1 MRPPHRLVLT
11 ITATALLIVLAWYT
25 LAPTQL
31 GGHNAYVLTHGNSMQ
46 PRIHQGDLVIT
57 RQAGAYAVGN
67 IVAYR
72 DPRLGVVLHRIVARE
87 EERFV
92 LQGDNN
98 GWLDTYQPRDHE
110 IIGRLALQVPS
121 VERWL
126 TPLRAPAVLA
136 VLVGAMVMVMMRP
149 GSESSHDTRRAGT
162 RGTGG
167 RRRRSLGGAPTP
179 LCDGLLLG
187 AAVLGVLALVLGIV
201 AVRRP
206 LTRRASQ
213 EVGYTQTGAFRYTA
227 ATPPQVYDADHAST
241 GEPLFLRLSE
251 AAPVSFEYRFTSAA
265 PRDGGGTYRLLAR
278 LGQDNGWQRTLELVP
293 EKSFTGDS
301 FTVSGVLNLVQVQE
315 LMRTVE
321 QQTGV
326 RPQKATVAIVPEVRV
341 SGTLGGAP
349 LQAAFAPA
357 LTFRYDPLQLVV
369 EREGREDPL
378 KPSKGGAVRRMTD
391 APNRLS
397 LLFVGGTVRQARALA
412 LTGLVAAA
420 LAGLV
425 ALLLRYQT
433 GRAAEPTRIRA
444 RYRALLLQVR
454 GDDPSAGTRVIEVAR
469 IEDLAKLA
477 VQDGRMILHRDDG
490 AVQHYSVVDGDLV
503 YRYTTRGAAPSDDTP
518 GGEEQH
524 APSHPHAA

>member
-1 MRPPHRLVLT
+1 MRQPQRLMLA
-11 ITATALLIVLAWYT
+11 TATTVLVAVLAWYT

-31 GGHNAYVLTHGNSMQ
+31 GGRNAYVLTHGNSMQ
-46 PRIHQGDLVIT
+46 PRIHRGDLVVT
-57 RQAGAYAVGN
+57 RRAGAYAVGE

-72 DPRLGVVLHRIVARE
+72 DPRMGVVLHRVVARE

-98 GWLDTYQPRDHE
+98 DWLDTYQPHDHE
-110 IIGRLALQVPS
+110 IIGKLALHVPS
-121 VERWL
+121 VEHWL
-126 TPLRAPAVLA
+126 KPLRAPAVLA
-136 VLVGAMVMVMMRP
+136 VLVGAMGMVMMRS
-149 GSESSHDTRRAGT
+149 GSESNQDRRRARTRAAGGTRRGP
-162 RGTGG
+162 
-167 RRRRSLGGAPTP
+167 LGGPPTP
-179 LCDGLLLG
+179 LSDGLLLG
-187 AAVLGVLALVLGIV
+187 AAVLGVAALVLGIV

-206 LTRRASQ
+206 LTRGVSK
-213 EVGYTQTGAFRYTA
+213 EVGYTQTGTFRYTA
-227 ATPPQVYDADHAST
+227 ATPPHVYDADHAST

-251 AAPVSFEYRFTSAA
+251 TAPVSFDYRFTSTA
-265 PRDGGGTYRLLAR
+265 PREGGGTYRLLAR
-278 LGQDNGWQRTLELVP
+278 LGQDNGWQRTLELVRETP
-293 EKSFTGDS
+293 FTGDG
-301 FTVSGVLNLVQVQE
+301 FTVTGVLNLVQVQE

-326 RPQKATVAIVPEVRV
+326 RPQKATVAVVPEVRV

-378 KPSKGGAVRRMTD
+378 KPAKGGAVRRVED
-391 APNRLS
+391 GPNRLS
-397 LLFVGGTVRQARALA
+397 LLFVGGTVQQARML
-412 LTGLVAAA
+412 A
-420 LAGLV
+420 LAGLTAAV
-425 ALLLRYQT
+425 LAGLTALLHRYQN
-433 GRAAEPTRIRA
+433 GSAAEPARIRA
-444 RYRALLLQVR
+444 RYGALLLAVR
-454 GDDPSAGTRVIEVAR
+454 GGDASAGARVVEVAR

-503 YRYTTRGAAPSDDTP
+503 YRYTTRGTAPSDDAP
-518 GGEEQH
+518 EGEQQH